1 MSVTVQER
9 CKEISLF
16 LVGKATL
23 EKAQAISCQ
32 CVCLSVCQTFQFLFI
47 FASYQSSLDALVY
60 LNFLS
65 EYTLKP

>member
-16 LVGKATL
+16 LVRKATL
-23 EKAQAISCQ
+23 EKAQAIASQ
-32 CVCLSVCQTFQFLFI
+32 CVCLSNFQFLFI

>member
-23 EKAQAISCQ
+23 EKAQAIASL
-32 CVCLSVCQTFQFLFI
+32 CLSVCQTFQFLFI